1 MIAVHIIPLSPTMT
15 RCLMVMTPSLC
26 RPNGGHDDARTP
38 RRSQAEQ
45 PGHLGTRH
53 DVQPRSR
60 VRFRPTPEQH
70 LESSSRRS
78 VCEPF
83 GGEQRQLE
91 SNRAV
96 AQAAGELP
104 AADESLN
111 PSHEAQATLNE

>member
-38 RRSQAEQ
+38 RGSQAEQ

-60 VRFRPTPEQH
+60 VRFPPTPEQH

-78 VCEPF
+78 VCEPIWGTRTAPVGTRF
-83 GGEQRQLE
+83 TNGSAGWMRFVVRLE
-91 SNRAV
+91 
-96 AQAAGELP
+96 
-104 AADESLN
+104 
-111 PSHEAQATLNE
+111 